1 MRDSKGLVKFIVSFF
16 FIMAGK
22 STSDES
28 FRNGCDAEDD
38 ESNAITMVDVL
49 KEENELEEDAN
60 AVLGGSDPQNCTYPQ
75 VCIASHEI
83 CFFANN

>member
-1 MRDSKGLVKFIVSFF
+1 
-16 FIMAGK
+16 MADK
-22 STSDES
+22 STSNETL
-28 FRNGCDAEDD
+28 RNGADPEDD

-75 VCIASHEI
+75 VY
-83 CFFANN
+83 